1 MIDDDNPYAAPKAE
15 ILGKDTHFES
25 AADAWRDREL
35 LVVRKGAELT
45 DRCLKCAAPTKGY
58 RDQFSRMLSWHKP
71 AWAAL
76 ILVNWLL
83 YLIVYF
89 IVRWQGRVTVSLCP
103 LHRKK
108 RRRAITW
115 GWLAAL
121 SGIGTIIAAVES
133 LDSQRISDFY
143 FGIGMAAGFVL
154 ILGGLIGG
162 MLGSRVLVPKRMD
175 RNFIWL
181 SKVSPDYLA
190 ALPDWNAPGD

>member
-15 ILGKDTHFES
+15 ILGKGIHLDSPT
-25 AADAWRDREL
+25 DAWRDREL

-58 RDQFSRMLSWHKP
+58 RDRFSRTLSWHRP

-76 ILVNWLL
+76 ILVNWIL
-83 YLIVYF
+83 YLLVYF
-89 IVRWQGRVTVSLCP
+89 MVRWQGRITVALCP
-103 LHRKK
+103 LHWKK
-108 RRRAITW
+108 RRRAILR

-121 SGIGTIIAAVES
+121 LGIGTIIAAVES
-133 LDSQRISDFY
+133 LDSRRISDFY
-143 FGIGMAAGFVL
+143 SGIGMTAGFVL

-181 SKVSPDYLA
+181 SKVSPDYLEL
-190 ALPDWNAPGD
+190 LPDWNAPGD